1 MQKIIWIII
10 FCDSNFK
17 NVIFKV
23 DIYIGFT
30 IYLVYRITPTDI
42 DWWKWN
48 QT

>member
-1 MQKIIWIII
+1 MQKIIWLII
-10 FCDSNFK
+10 FCNSNSK
-17 NVIFKV
+17 NIIFKFYF
-23 DIYIGFT
+23 DISLT